1 MQLYA
6 ILSTVRNEFYGAYQT
21 GSALVGL
28 GTNYALKQ
36 ASKLGAEVYEA
47 YQTGSALVGLG
58 IEHVR
63 DTLFGKAAPTTPKFF
78 TQRSITWPSTSALP
92 KTGTI
97 SKAVI

>member
-6 ILSTVRNEFYGAYQT
+6 MLSNVRKEFYGAYQT

-63 DTLFGKAAPTTPKFF
+63 DTLFGKAAPTTPKLL
-78 TQRSITWPSTSALP
+78 TQPSITWPSTSTLQ
-92 KTGTI
+92 KTAEI
-97 SKAVI
+97 SNAII